1 MNKEKLESILEDM
14 LSTGGD
20 FAEIF
25 IEDKKT
31 TVFSFVNQI
40 LDSYQV
46 GFSNGLGLRLA
57 KDNNVYYT
65 ATNDFSTKNIKD
77 VVASL
82 KKNIS
87 GKKVYVIGLLYKSDK
102 PSVYFFTVYHTGSCL
117 TVKSFINFYGVLN
130 SFNIFFIKT
139 VLVTV

>member
-77 VVASL
+77 V
-82 KKNIS
+82 
-87 GKKVYVIGLLYKSDK
+87 LLQGFDAKD
-102 PSVYFFTVYHTGSCL
+102 TA
-117 TVKSFINFYGVLN
+117 FINWETITKKDNNALKEAERKNLYERVHEAHNNGYKFIELTHSNECGLF
-130 SFNIFFIKT
+130 FNIA
-139 VLVTV
+139 

>member
-57 KDNNVYYT
+57 KDNNVY
-65 ATNDFSTKNIKD
+65 
-77 VVASL
+77 
-82 KKNIS
+82 
-87 GKKVYVIGLLYKSDK
+87 
-102 PSVYFFTVYHTGSCL
+102 
-117 TVKSFINFYGVLN
+117 
-130 SFNIFFIKT
+130 
-139 VLVTV
+139 

>member
-87 GKKVYVIGLLYKSDK
+87 GKKSM
-102 PSVYFFTVYHTGSCL
+102 
-117 TVKSFINFYGVLN
+117 
-130 SFNIFFIKT
+130 
-139 VLVTV
+139 

>member
-77 VVASL
+77 VVFDRGGYLYHGRVRSL
-82 KKNIS
+82 AE
-87 GKKVYVIGLLYKSDK
+87 GAREGGL
-102 PSVYFFTVYHTGSCL
+102 
-117 TVKSFINFYGVLN
+117 NF
-130 SFNIFFIKT
+130 
-139 VLVTV
+139 

>member
-77 VVASL
+77 VVFDRGGYIYHGVVKELAEAAR
-82 KKNIS
+82 N
-87 GKKVYVIGLLYKSDK
+87 GGL
-102 PSVYFFTVYHTGSCL
+102 
-117 TVKSFINFYGVLN
+117 NF
-130 SFNIFFIKT
+130 
-139 VLVTV
+139 

>member
-65 ATNDFSTKNIKD
+65 ATNDFSAKNIKD

-87 GKKVYVIGLLYKSDK
+87 GKKV
-102 PSVYFFTVYHTGSCL
+102 C
-117 TVKSFINFYGVLN
+117 N
-130 SFNIFFIKT
+130 
-139 VLVTV
+139 

>member
-77 VVASL
+77 VVFDRGGYIYHGVVKELADAAR
-82 KKNIS
+82 N
-87 GKKVYVIGLLYKSDK
+87 GGL
-102 PSVYFFTVYHTGSCL
+102 
-117 TVKSFINFYGVLN
+117 NF
-130 SFNIFFIKT
+130 
-139 VLVTV
+139 

>member
-1 MNKEKLESILEDM
+1 MNKDKLESILEDM

-46 GFSNGLGLRLA
+46 GF
-57 KDNNVYYT
+57 
-65 ATNDFSTKNIKD
+65 
-77 VVASL
+77 
-82 KKNIS
+82 
-87 GKKVYVIGLLYKSDK
+87 
-102 PSVYFFTVYHTGSCL
+102 
-117 TVKSFINFYGVLN
+117 
-130 SFNIFFIKT
+130 
-139 VLVTV
+139 